1 VTLGTPAAPVVL
13 VHGDR
18 DDRVPVEMSRRY
30 QALTACR
37 LVELPGTDHFALI
50 DPESVVWPQVLA
62 ALRSL
67 ID

>member
-1 VTLGTPAAPVVL
+1 
-13 VHGDR
+13 
-18 DDRVPVEMSRRY
+18 
-30 QALTACR
+30 
-37 LVELPGTDHFALI
+37 VELPGTDHFALI